1 MAPPPEVDNCPLAT
15 GRKHGLF
22 AATLA
27 AGQRAAFITS
37 LIQCAKLYRHD
48 PYACLEDLLQRLPT
62 QPASGIAQL
71 LPHRWSPQ
79 V

>member
-1 MAPPPEVDNCPLAT
+1 MAPPHEVDNCPLAT

-37 LIQCAKLYRHD
+37 LIQSAKLHD

-62 QPASGIAQL
+62 LRASGIAQL